1 MKRLSLL
8 LVLLLL
14 APPVSGGLH
23 LTSSIDLQ
31 GEPVFL
37 AVGPGGGVVAW
48 RDGELHFLQ
57 DDGSQ
62 VSYSTEASVA
72 GLAVDHEALRA
83 AVVEGEQVVLY
94 GRDSAAAG
102 GVLASTNVSGETP
115 VAVALSSAGNY
126 VAAGF
131 ANGSVR
137 LWKYVPGGE
146 LELRWTFPDSEPGL
160 NDAQR
165 QQIRHDLQESLQLV
179 LASDYLAVAGNS
191 QLYVMR
197 RNDGGLRGDFGKYT
211 FDQPPLDLEMS
222 SDGKV
227 IAVATAGKLH
237 AYILESGERKWKFAT
252 PEANSSRALAVAPDG
267 SLITLLHGSQTQ
279 VVSGFDPGSAVP
291 AWTHDLASTLVTAHP
306 QMAASESRVAVT
318 GLGPG
323 AVDLAVLDHSGQQ
336 VGGLLTESQS
346 PLVGVSGSTIVITTP
361 QGVAFYATPTAG
373 AQADRLP
380 VDTRTLGLAAGAL
393 LLGAAIGAVWWF
405 ELLELPFGGAPPPM
419 PPATRQ
425 SPRAGR
431 QPLASRFPSSR
442 SPLPVT
448 SAPLKV
454 KPVVTH
460 GTATI
465 ACPGCGAQMEVP
477 KLGRIQKVECPECG
491 LAGNAEI

>member
-1 MKRLSLL
+1 M
-8 LVLLLL
+8 
-14 APPVSGGLH
+14 
-23 LTSSIDLQ
+23 Q
-31 GEPVFL
+31 GEPKFL
-37 AVGPGGGVVAW
+37 MVGPGGGVVAW
-48 RDGELHFLQ
+48 HDGELYFLQ
-57 DDGSQ
+57 DNGLQ
-62 VSYSTEASVA
+62 TSYTTTDNVVA
-72 GLAVDHEALRA
+72 LAVDYKAQRA
-83 AVVEGEQVVLY
+83 ALIEGEQVVLY
-94 GRDSAAAG
+94 GAAEG
-102 GVLASTNVSGETP
+102 MLLSASTPGEEP

-126 VAAGF
+126 VGVGF

-137 LWKYVPGGE
+137 LWYVSGGE
-146 LELRWTFPDSEPGL
+146 IELRWTFPDDEQGL
-160 NDAQR
+160 NDGQR
-165 QQIRHDLQESLQLV
+165 QQIRHDLQESLRLV
-179 LASDYLAVAGNS
+179 LASDYLAVAGDS
-191 QLYVMR
+191 QLYVLR

-222 SDGKV
+222 SDGSV

-252 PEANSSRALAVAPDG
+252 PEANSSRALAMVPDG

-279 VVSGFDPGSAVP
+279 VVSGFDPGSAEP
-291 AWTHDLASTLVTAHP
+291 AWNHVLASALVTARP

-323 AVDLAVLDHSGQQ
+323 AYDLTVLDHSGQQ
-336 VGGLLTESQS
+336 VGELLTETQS
-346 PLVGVSGSTIVITTP
+346 PLGGVSGSTIVITTP
-361 QGVAFYATPTAG
+361 QGVAFYATSTAG
-373 AQADRLP
+373 AQADGLP
-380 VDTRTLGLAAGAL
+380 VDTRTLGLVAGTL
-393 LLGAAIGAVWWF
+393 LLVAAIGAVWWF
-405 ELLELPFGGAPPPM
+405 ELLELPFGGALPPM

-477 KLGRIQKVECPECG
+477 KLGQIQKVECRECG
-491 LAGNAEI
+491 LAGSAEI